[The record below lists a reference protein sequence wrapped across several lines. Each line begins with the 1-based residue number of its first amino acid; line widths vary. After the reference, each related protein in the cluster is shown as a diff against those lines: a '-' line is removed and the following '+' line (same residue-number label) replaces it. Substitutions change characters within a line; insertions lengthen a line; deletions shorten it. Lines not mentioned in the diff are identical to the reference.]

1 MIERMEIS
9 SVHTEVDEDLHKY
22 VTKKIGNLDRFVQ
35 RLARPSLHA
44 EVKLKENQAKNKK
57 QYTCEVILH
66 LPREQIM
73 VSDTTMNMYAAVD
86 IVEAKL
92 KNQLKKYKEKR
103 LSPRSSRKNSSVRR
117 FLGKIIPSRRPRG

>member
-1 MIERMEIS
+1 MIERMEID
-9 SVHTEVDEDLHKY
+9 SVHTDVDQDLYKY

-44 EVKLKENQAKNKK
+44 EVKLKENNAKGKK

-92 KNQLKKYKEKR
+92 KSQLKKYKEKR

-117 FLGKIIPSRRPRG
+117 FLGKIIPNRRSRG